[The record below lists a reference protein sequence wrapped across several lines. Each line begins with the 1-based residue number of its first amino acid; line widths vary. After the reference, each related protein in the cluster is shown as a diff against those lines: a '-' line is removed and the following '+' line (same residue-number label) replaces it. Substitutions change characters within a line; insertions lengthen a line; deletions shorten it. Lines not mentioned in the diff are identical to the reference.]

1 MIGKSDFF
9 DGIKALFSGRKKYVA
24 FISGTLILM
33 TCIALTL
40 FIAQKSKKTRK
51 APVAERTFSPTQE
64 LLAPDGPQEQ
74 KDYIASRE
82 AKDAWSDADTERW
95 FTPPEGKEME
105 DLRRAN
111 DRIVSDILGAAP

>member
-1 MIGKSDFF
+1 MIGKNDFF
-9 DGIKALFSGRKKYVA
+9 GSIKALFSGRKKYVA
-24 FISGTLILM
+24 FIPGTLILM
-33 TCIALTL
+33 TCIALAV
-40 FIAQKSKKTRK
+40 FIVQKSKKTRR
-51 APVAERTFSPTQE
+51 APAAERTFSSTQE

-82 AKDAWSDADTERW
+82 VKDAWSDADTDRW

-111 DRIVSDILGAAP
+111 DKIVSDILGAAP

>member
-33 TCIALTL
+33 TCIALAV
-40 FIAQKSKKTRK
+40 FIAQKSKKKRRV
-51 APVAERTFSPTQE
+51 PVAERTFTPSHE

-82 AKDAWSDADTERW
+82 AKDAWSDADMERW

-111 DRIVSDILGAAP
+111 DKIVSDILGAAP

>member
-33 TCIALTL
+33 TCIALAV
-40 FIAQKSKKTRK
+40 FIAQKSKKKRR
-51 APVAERTFSPTQE
+51 APVAERTFTPSHE

-82 AKDAWSDADTERW
+82 AKDAWSDADIERW
-95 FTPPEGKEME
+95 FTPPSGKEIE

-111 DRIVSDILGAAP
+111 DKIVSDIVGASP

>member
-1 MIGKSDFF
+1 MIAKSDFF
-9 DGIKALFSGRKKYVA
+9 GTVKALFSGRKKYVA

-40 FIAQKSKKTRK
+40 FIAQKSKKTRRVP
-51 APVAERTFSPTQE
+51 AAERTFSPTQE

-82 AKDAWSDADTERW
+82 AKDAWSDADIERW
-95 FTPPEGKEME
+95 FTPPSDNEIE

-111 DRIVSDILGAAP
+111 DKIVSDIVGASP

>member
-9 DGIKALFSGRKKYVA
+9 DGIGSLFSGRKKYVA

-40 FIAQKSKKTRK
+40 FIAQKSKKTRR

-82 AKDAWSDADTERW
+82 AKDAWNDADTERW

-111 DRIVSDILGAAP
+111 DKIVSDILGAAP

>member
-1 MIGKSDFF
+1 MIGKNDFF
-9 DGIKALFSGRKKYVA
+9 DNIKALFSGREKYVA

-33 TCIALTL
+33 TCIALAI
-40 FIAQKSKKTRK
+40 FIAQKSKKPRR
-51 APVAERTFSPTQE
+51 ASSAERTFTPSHE

-82 AKDAWSDADTERW
+82 VKDAWSKSDTQRW
-95 FTPPEGKEME
+95 FTPPSGKEME

-111 DRIVSDILGAAP
+111 DRTVSDILGAAP